1 MNSPQ
6 ILANRLVLGFLALAY
21 LLAASAFFCS
31 IPGSQTVP
39 ETGEADQTVS
49 IPPSFTQPLTPAHTS
64 TPTPTHSPSPK
75 STASPTLDTRVGRV
89 SRELD
94 VVQRGKDPGSLQQVT
109 GSSDLF
115 AGDVLSILE
124 GGEGLLDFGSGLR
137 LRLFN
142 NTQLGIL
149 AASAPGTPLDV
160 RLFLED
166 GGFTGQVTEPGG
178 QVTFNT
184 PNNAQITVLGT
195 IFLVAYNSQTGITT
209 VANFEGQVEVSSLA
223 GQMVLPGAH
232 FTLVH
237 PDPDRLPDPPRP
249 FSVEVG
255 FYEQLARRLGSPL
268 LALWEM
274 GIADFPPRL
283 RLLHLSTDFI
293 DIGSECRGTD
303 RSASF
308 WIEASDDWDPENMV
322 LEAFWVLNGQRGE
335 IELVRDQ
342 FATTTYIGEV
352 RGFNQPGQ
360 LLIHVFAR
368 DSSGQTSELEPIEI
382 EIGFCIG

>member
-1 MNSPQ
+1 MNSPRT
-6 ILANRLVLGFLALAY
+6 LAHRPVVVLLALAC
-21 LLAASAFFCS
+21 LLAASALFCS

-39 ETGEADQTVS
+39 ETGEADQTKP
-49 IPPSFTQPLTPAHTS
+49 ITPSFTLTLTPAQASTH
-64 TPTPTHSPSPK
+64 TPTLPPSPTW
-75 STASPTLDTRVGRV
+75 TASPTPDTRVGLV

-137 LRLFN
+137 LRVFN

-178 QVTFNT
+178 QVIFNT

-195 IFLVAYNSQTGITT
+195 TFLVAYNSQTGITT

-223 GQMVLPGAH
+223 GQMDLPNAH

-237 PDPDRLPDPPRP
+237 PHPDRLPDPPRP
-249 FSVEVG
+249 FSIDVG

-283 RLLHLSTDFI
+283 RLQHLSTDFI
-293 DIGSECRGTD
+293 DLGSECTGTD

-308 WIEASDDWDPENMV
+308 WVEASDDWEPENMV

-342 FATTTYIGEV
+342 FAATTYIGEV
-352 RGFNQPGQ
+352 GGFNQPGQ

-368 DSSGQTSELEPIEI
+368 DSSGQTSELEPIEV